1 MPPTDDHRARLEA
14 RWHAVVREELP
25 AVARH
30 EQWPLRLDHCFAR
43 VLLDAVCGGRWYDH
57 VEGRPAY
64 RHLDTERL
72 ARAVALGEELVAA
85 PDGRALLEQLDD
97 QSLRWRDKRGPRRR
111 SG

>member
-1 MPPTDDHRARLEA
+1 MPPTTDQRDLLEA
-14 RWHAVVREELP
+14 RWHAIVREELP
-25 AVARH
+25 AVARRDH
-30 EQWPLRLDHCFAR
+30 WPLRLDHCFAR

-85 PDGRALLEQLDD
+85 TDGRTRLEELND
-97 QSLRWRDKRGPRRR
+97 QSLRWRGKRR
-111 SG
+111 